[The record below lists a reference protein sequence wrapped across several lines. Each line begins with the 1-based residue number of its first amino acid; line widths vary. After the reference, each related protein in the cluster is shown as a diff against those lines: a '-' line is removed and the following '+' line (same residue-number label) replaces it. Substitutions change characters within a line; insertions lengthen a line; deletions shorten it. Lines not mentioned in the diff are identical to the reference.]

1 MRGEPPLRSLV
12 SALGRGHFA
21 DGGCLNQAKRVT
33 TAEKVRFLASL
44 EAYPGST
51 GPVGVEETHMSW
63 VFLVDE
69 RVYKLK
75 KPVRYPFLDFTTL
88 EARKANCREEVRL
101 NRRLAPEVYLGVMA
115 LIVGADGRL
124 AIKGEGEVV
133 DWLVKMRRL
142 PADRMLDRAI
152 TAGTIGRQEVNA
164 VARRLSQFY
173 LDTKPVTI
181 SGADYV
187 HQFAHEQA
195 INREILTERGFDL
208 DRGRVEQALAC
219 VEDVLH
225 GPAGILQQRAEAGK
239 IVEGHGDLRPEHIC
253 LVHPPVIIDCL
264 EFARHLRLV
273 DPIDELLFLTLEC
286 QRLGA
291 GWVGEL
297 ILAHY
302 LEGSK
307 DHPTDELVS
316 FYWSYRACLRARLSL
331 VHLLEPD
338 PRSPEKWLPLARNY
352 IEIACRPPVTA
363 HLRADR

>member
-1 MRGEPPLRSLV
+1 
-12 SALGRGHFA
+12 
-21 DGGCLNQAKRVT
+21 LNQAKRVT
-33 TAEKVRFLASL
+33 MAEKVRFLASL

-51 GPVGVEETHMSW
+51 GPVSVEETHMSW

-101 NRRLAPEVYLGVMA
+101 NRRLAPDVYLGVVA
-115 LIVGADGRL
+115 LTAGADGRL
-124 AIKGEGEVV
+124 AIDGGGEIV

-142 PADRMLDRAI
+142 PAERMLDRAI
-152 TAGTIGRQEVNA
+152 AAGTTARQEVNA

-173 LDTKPVTI
+173 LDAEPITI
-181 SGADYV
+181 GGDDYV
-187 HQFAHEQA
+187 RQFAHEQA
-195 INREILTERGFDL
+195 INRETLTERGFDL

-219 VEDVLH
+219 VEEVLH
-225 GPAGILQQRAEAGK
+225 GPAGTLQQRAEAGR
-239 IVEGHGDLRPEHIC
+239 IIEGHGDLRPEHIC

-264 EFARHLRLV
+264 EFSRRLRLV
-273 DPIDELLFLTLEC
+273 DPLDELLFLTLEC

-291 GWVGEL
+291 NWVGEL

-302 LEGSK
+302 LHGSK
-307 DHPTDELVS
+307 DHPADDLAS

-338 PRSPEKWLPLARNY
+338 PRTPEKWLPLARHY

-363 HLRADR
+363 NLRADR

>member
-1 MRGEPPLRSLV
+1 LRSLV
-12 SALGRGHFA
+12 RASERGHFA
-21 DGGCLNQAKRVT
+21 DGGCLNQTERVT

-44 EAYPGST
+44 DAYPGSR
-51 GPVGVEETHMSW
+51 GPVTVEETHMSW

-88 EARKANCREEVRL
+88 EVRKANCREEVRL
-101 NRRLAPEVYLGVMA
+101 NRRLAPEVYLGVVA
-115 LIVGADGRL
+115 LNVGANGRL
-124 AIKGEGEVV
+124 AIDGDGEIV

-152 TAGTIGRQEVNA
+152 AAGTTARQEVNA

-173 LDTKPVTI
+173 LDTEPI
-181 SGADYV
+181 AIGGDDYV
-187 HQFAHEQA
+187 RQFAHEQA
-195 INREILTERGFDL
+195 INRETLTERGFDL
-208 DRGRVEQALAC
+208 DRDRVEQALSCAD
-219 VEDVLH
+219 EVLH
-225 GPAGILQQRAEAGK
+225 GPAGTLQQRAEAGR

-264 EFARHLRLV
+264 EFSRRLRLV
-273 DPIDELLFLTLEC
+273 DPLDELLFLTLEC

-291 GWVGEL
+291 GWIGEL

-302 LEGSK
+302 VEGSK
-307 DHPTDELVS
+307 DRPTDELAS

-338 PRSPEKWLPLARNY
+338 PRTPEKWLPLARHY
-352 IEIACRPPVTA
+352 IDIARRPPVTA
-363 HLRADR
+363 SLRASR